1 MTNVAFAVDILLYF
15 LFAFSVALCVFKGI
29 DLWTTKLDK
38 NISFA
43 SMEEFIIHK
52 ERGLTWLSIIA
63 SVGPFIG
70 LVGTVMHIIVA
81 LQKIGESADM
91 AVISGPIATALV
103 STLVGLCAAIPALV
117 VYNLAQRKLFL
128 IEAAYIAEDEEN
140 E

>member
-15 LFAFSVALCVFKGI
+15 LFAFSIAMCVFKGI
-29 DLWTTKLDK
+29 DLWTDKLDK
-38 NISFA
+38 NYSF
-43 SMEEFIIHK
+43 SSIDEFIIHK

-91 AVISGPIATALV
+91 SVISGPIATALV

-128 IEAAYIAEDEEN
+128 IEAAHTEEDSTDE
-140 E
+140 

>member
-1 MTNVAFAVDILLYF
+1 MSHVAFAVDILLYF
-15 LFAFSVALCVFKGI
+15 LVAFSVALCVFKGI
-29 DLWTTKLDK
+29 DLWTEKLD
-38 NISFA
+38 NNYTFSSID
-43 SMEEFIIHK
+43 EYIIHK

-63 SVGPFIG
+63 SVGPFVG

-128 IEAAYIAEDEEN
+128 LEASLVSKDVEN
-140 E
+140 D

>member
-15 LFAFSVALCVFKGI
+15 LFAFSIAMCVFKGI
-29 DLWTTKLDK
+29 DLWTDKLDK
-38 NISFA
+38 NHSF
-43 SMEEFIIHK
+43 SSINEFIIHK

-91 AVISGPIATALV
+91 SVISGPIATALV

-128 IEAAYIAEDEEN
+128 IEAAHAEEDATDE
-140 E
+140 